1 MATETHWKSLWVELS
16 GSQTRFIKG
25 KKYTHRV
32 IEAGAGE
39 PLILIHGIGGH
50 AEGYA
55 RNVMNLAKNFHVYSI
70 DALYHG
76 YTLSDNFD
84 HEQTTYRQAEA
95 IVDLLDAEG
104 HKWAHIKGESMGS
117 HIAFEY
123 GMYFPERAGK
133 LILDTGAFFI
143 DFKRTFK
150 VQAGGGPLLFDLSR
164 EAVTN
169 PNPITLR
176 KRLEWLVTSPD
187 RITDEI
193 VDLRLKMYSDPAINA
208 SMRKVF
214 GIDVPQEPRLRYTE
228 EDCANL
234 KPPTMVFW
242 TENNP
247 GAGPDV
253 GEHFAS
259 LIPGSKYY
267 CMADAAHW
275 PMWEHPGEHDRVTT
289 QFLQGKM

>member
-1 MATETHWKSLWVELS
+1 
-16 GSQTRFIKG
+16 
-25 KKYTHRV
+25 
-32 IEAGAGE
+32 
-39 PLILIHGIGGH
+39 
-50 AEGYA
+50 
-55 RNVMNLAKNFHVYSI
+55 MNLAKNFHVYSV

-76 YTLSDNFD
+76 FTLTDKFD
-84 HEQTTYRQAEA
+84 YERATFRQAEA
-95 IVDLLDAEG
+95 IVDLLDAES

-123 GMYFPERAGK
+123 GMHFPDRAGK

-150 VQAGGGPLLFDLSR
+150 EQSGGGTMLYDLSR

-169 PNPITLR
+169 PNPINLR
-176 KRLEWLVTSPD
+176 KRLEWLVTTPD
-187 RITDEI
+187 RITDEM
-193 VDLRLKMYSDPAINA
+193 VDLRLKLYSDPAINA

-214 GIDVPQEPRLRYTE
+214 GIDVPPSGIPYSETQRYSE

-234 KPPTMVFW
+234 KPPALVFW
-242 TENNP
+242 TEHNP

-253 GEHFAS
+253 GEYFAS

-275 PMWEHPGEHDRVTT
+275 PMFEHPEEHDRVTT